1 MFNKINKIKSDVYNI
16 INNKYFNNINNIFE
30 LECNYLYITKIY
42 NNKKYIIRDDIYYYN
57 YFDNNIILINIYI
70 SILIIKLILFNKN
83 KIIIID
89 K

>member
-1 MFNKINKIKSDVYNI
+1 MINIINKIKSDVYNI

-30 LECNYLYITKIY
+30 LESNYFYITKIY
-42 NNKKYIIRDDIYYYN
+42 KNKKYIIRDDIYYYN
-57 YFDNNIILINIYI
+57 YFDNNILLINIYI
-70 SILIIKLILFNKN
+70 SLLLIKLIMFNKN